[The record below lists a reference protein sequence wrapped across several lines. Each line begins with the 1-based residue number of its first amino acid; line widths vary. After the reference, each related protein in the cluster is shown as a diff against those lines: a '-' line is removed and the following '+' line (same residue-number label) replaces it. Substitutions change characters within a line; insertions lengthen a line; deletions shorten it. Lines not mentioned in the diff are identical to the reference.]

1 MNPNF
6 NPDTNQ
12 LDRPYLRVVEE
23 HQSLAPIV
31 DLQLRD
37 KFVIKNEDSRKSQNE
52 LLVVSGSNYTSHIN
66 IIRKGISIKDHISIE
81 DLPAIQSQGGL
92 NCAGNQLFIRVFGM
106 PQIIVAK
113 VELNPGQLSITEVE
127 TPGSLSDIAEHEEI
141 HLIKELDFGFL
152 IVTDRRVK
160 LLSRSL
166 EVLKDKAFADDM
178 ITCCDFK
185 NGLLLISLLEGKVIS
200 FRLQDNEL
208 LELAQSNLN
217 HEIFGASMTADGEFA
232 CVGLQDAPLYSIV
245 ILKVDTMKVV
255 E

>member
-1 MNPNF
+1 VNPNF

-37 KFVIKNEDSRKSQNE
+37 KFIIKNEDSRKSQNE

-160 LLSRSL
+160 LLNQSL
-166 EVLKDKAFADDM
+166 EVLKDKAFTDDM

-185 NGLLLISLLEGKVIS
+185 NGLLLISLLEGKLIS

-245 ILKVDTMKVV
+245 ILKVDTMKIV